1 MIRPAAQADLCR
13 IAEILVFNNRLHYY
27 PIFQDAAYSF
37 GEMQVTH
44 VMARYTPDRLSRTWV
59 YDDGVV
65 KGIVQIHSGEVEKL
79 YVEPAF
85 QHQGIGEALLGFAV
99 TRHGARFLWALEKNK
114 KAVAFYRRHGFDVTG
129 ERKLEEGTNEYL
141 VLLKR

>member
-1 MIRPAAQADLCR
+1 MIRPATQADLCR
-13 IAEILVFNNRLHYY
+13 IAEILVFNNRIHYY

-44 VMARYTPDRLSRTWV
+44 VMAQYTADRLSHTWV

-65 KGIVQIHSGEVEKL
+65 KGFVQAASGEVEKL

-85 QHQGIGEALLGFAV
+85 QNQGIGAALLDFAV
-99 TRHGARFLWALEKNK
+99 TRQDARFLWALEKNQ
-114 KAVAFYRRHGFDVTG
+114 KAVAFYRRHGFNGTG
-129 ERKLEEGTNEYL
+129 ERKLEEGTAEYL
-141 VLLKR
+141 ILLKR